1 MPVAFW
7 RTVLCCRMA
16 MSNLCVLQDGS
27 ALNFLNLFD
36 DFLAWKSKA
45 MAKDV
50 RSRIAPCVPSPHVV
64 RVGGYRI
71 KSCRHTYTQDIETH
85 LYPHI
90 GVDEITQDKIDEFNY
105 EHYTLHPPS
114 QESDMPLKFHEAA
127 PCIGK
132 RVATLHLSASSDT
145 EMKLIWSGNTWV
157 FRDAM
162 DEHNIKGAAVIC
174 VAFVCHVR
182 GMRRERVRGQT

>member
-1 MPVAFW
+1 M
-7 RTVLCCRMA
+7 
-16 MSNLCVLQDGS
+16 
-27 ALNFLNLFD
+27 
-36 DFLAWKSKA
+36 
-45 MAKDV
+45 
-50 RSRIAPCVPSPHVV
+50 

-71 KSCRHTYTQDIETH
+71 NSCEHACTQDIETH

-90 GVDEITQDKIDEFNY
+90 GVDEITQAKVEEFIY

-114 QESDMPLKFHEAA
+114 QESDMPLKFHQAA

-157 FRDAM
+157 FRNAM
-162 DEHNIKGAAVIC
+162 DEHNIKGTAVTFAAL
-174 VAFVCHVR
+174 VCHVR
-182 GMRRERVRGQT
+182 